1 MTTLTSRITKALL
14 ADTERYRADW
24 RPEVRTTK
32 GAAKVYMVKSPVP
45 AMIRGNWSEKSEP
58 VMLVGTVKNDDFPD
72 DEAFDNEVQ
81 RLVDKAIVR
90 SSTLSAHQNAH
101 NDYELRM
108 AIAVMRAKSKHAKWF
123 FGAGVLLGLILPDF
137 IPFVPF
143 I

>member
-1 MTTLTSRITKALL
+1 MTTLTARITKALL

-24 RPEVRTTK
+24 RPEIRNTK
-32 GAAKVYMVKSPVP
+32 GATKVYIVKSSVP
-45 AMIRGNWSEKSEP
+45 AMIRGDSEKSEP
-58 VMLVGTVKNDDFPD
+58 LMLIGTIKSEDFPN
-72 DEAFDNEVQ
+72 DEDFDTQVQ
-81 RLVDKAIVR
+81 KLVDKAVQR
-90 SSTLSAHQNAH
+90 ASTLSVQQNAH

-123 FGAGVLLGLILPDF
+123 FGVGLLLGLTFPD